1 MVQWQDFD
9 FDGKVKIPLGYY
21 FVLLYLLRAYAL
33 WVVSLT
39 YRDDPTLILSLIY
52 NDNRSFFY
60 SLIVGIPAILTFSLF
75 SLKSQREKTWFVAL
89 WSKQHI
95 ILACALALD
104 VIGQFVS
111 LLKFTSTPHWS
122 QMALLLS
129 GCYLLWYWVK
139 SLKVKRF
146 FNNWLV

>member
-21 FVLLYLLRAYAL
+21 FVLLYLLRGYAL

-52 NDNRSFFY
+52 NDQRSFFY
-60 SLIVGIPAILTFSLF
+60 SLTVGLPAIFTFALF
-75 SLKSQREKTWFVAL
+75 SLKSQKEKPWFILL
-89 WSKQHI
+89 WSKQRSLLMI
-95 ILACALALD
+95 ALALD
-104 VIGQFVS
+104 VVGQIVS
-111 LLKFTSTPHWS
+111 LVKFTSTPHWS
-122 QMALLLS
+122 QMLLLLS
-129 GCYLLWYWVK
+129 GIYLLWYWIK
-139 SLKVKRF
+139 SLKIRRF